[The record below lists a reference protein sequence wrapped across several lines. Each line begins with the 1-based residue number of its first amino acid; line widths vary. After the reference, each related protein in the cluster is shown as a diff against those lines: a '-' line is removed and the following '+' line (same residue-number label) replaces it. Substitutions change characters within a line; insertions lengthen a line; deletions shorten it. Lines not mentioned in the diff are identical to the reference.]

1 MSMDLHHASPAVF
14 EKGFV
19 FIVGDSAAA
28 YTQPGLDVERLIFVS
43 IFIEVHE
50 NVADVLLPPWPDTCA
65 PDTRR
70 GGLETQ
76 T

>member
-1 MSMDLHHASPAVF
+1 MCMDLCHASPAVF

-19 FIVGDSAAA
+19 YIVGDSAAA

-43 IFIEVHE
+43 IFIEVDE

-65 PDTRR
+65 PNTRR